1 MDDNARPPRT
11 LAVEELLESED
22 ITRMDWPVYS
32 LDLNPKEHVLDSLVR
47 RIATRL
53 HHPENTQQ
61 LKQML
66 IEEWAFL
73 PQEILQKLVLNMR
86 RRCEATI
93 AVREDARQALG
104 ELKASI
110 YKNFE
115 RVKSANFLEA
125 CKQNLKEAIASQVTP
140 KRSYANVV
148 APSDSDN
155 CSSEDVKKII
165 KAKINPP
172 ESKLGVCDLKNIT
185 GNKLLVKCF
194 SENDRDRLL
203 TEIQEK
209 SPELKASVPKRRN
222 PAIIIK
228 NVPNEVKNE
237 DLLKVITEQNPEI
250 VVDDESIR
258 QCRVRF
264 ALKTFQH
271 TMHVVIETHPT
282 PSKNIDSD
290 LHKIS
295 QVFSSKNLN
304 RLVWSMDSNS
314 KSELWFSPYSDAR
327 GNKLSEFISA
337 NNLFIINEDCGPT
350 FRATQGTSYIDTT
363 VIGSDLL
370 EDNSSWCLSKNESL
384 SDHVMIEFKFC
395 LSTVLRDTSSAPF
408 VIFNTKKAKW
418 CRFRKFCLSRMTHI
432 FDTLNSCTNSSFLNT
447 VIEEL
452 SFVIY
457 QACLYSMSFK
467 KTSKHNVPW
476 WSIEIG
482 CARKRLNA
490 SRRRFQRCRNP
501 TVRELYKNNYLE
513 YRKAYN
519 QMLIN
524 AKSESWKKF
533 LLTIGVQNVWKK
545 VYTYGVKKN
554 S

>member
-1 MDDNARPPRT
+1 MN
-11 LAVEELLESED
+11 
-22 ITRMDWPVYS
+22 
-32 LDLNPKEHVLDSLVR
+32 N
-47 RIATRL
+47 
-53 HHPENTQQ
+53 Q
-61 LKQML
+61 
-66 IEEWAFL
+66 
-73 PQEILQKLVLNMR
+73 
-86 RRCEATI
+86 
-93 AVREDARQALG
+93 VREDARQALG

-115 RVKSANFLEA
+115 RIKSANFLKA
-125 CKQNLKEAIASQVTP
+125 CKESLKEAIASQVTP

-148 APSDSDN
+148 APS
-155 CSSEDVKKII
+155 
-165 KAKINPP
+165 AKINPA
-172 ESKLGVCDLKNIT
+172 ESKLGVCDLKNIR
-185 GNKLLVKCF
+185 GNKLLVKCV

-264 ALKTFQH
+264 TLKTFQH
-271 TMHVVIETHPT
+271 TRHVVIETHPT
-282 PSKNIDSD
+282 AAIIVRSRHLSTFIDYKNSDYNMVTLEVIAGSTAFTLFSYNFEPSKNIDSD

-350 FRATQGTSYIDTT
+350 FRATQGTSYIDIT
-363 VIGSDLL
+363 VVGSDLL
-370 EDNSSWCLSKNESL
+370 EDNSSWCLSENESL
-384 SDHVMIEFKFC
+384 SDHVMIEFEFC

-408 VIFNTKKAKW
+408 VIFNTKKANW
-418 CRFRKFCLSRMTHI
+418 CRFRKFCLSRMTDT
-432 FDTLNSCTNSSFLNT
+432 FDTLNSCTNSSCLNT

-452 SFVIY
+452 SF
-457 QACLYSMSFK
+457 CYSSGMF
-467 KTSKHNVPW
+467 V
-476 WSIEIG
+476 
-482 CARKRLNA
+482 LN
-490 SRRRFQRCRNP
+490 
-501 TVRELYKNNYLE
+501 
-513 YRKAYN
+513 
-519 QMLIN
+519 
-524 AKSESWKKF
+524 
-533 LLTIGVQNVWKK
+533 
-545 VYTYGVKKN
+545 TY
-554 S
+554 